1 MQARDTSFLKFIGQ
15 EAQYFIPIYQRK
27 YSWGIAECQRLY
39 EDVIKVARD
48 DQRPCHFIGS
58 VIYLAKNNG
67 IQHASAIQEYL
78 VIDGQQR
85 ITTLALLLLAAGKC
99 LQEILNGKSE

>member
-27 YSWGIAECQRLY
+27 YSWGITECQRLY

-58 VIYLAKNNG
+58 VIYLVQIRSFVKEDCELEGMMHRHFSRNNTQEQVAK
-67 IQHASAIQEYL
+67 EP
-78 VIDGQQR
+78 
-85 ITTLALLLLAAGKC
+85 TL
-99 LQEILNGKSE
+99 